1 MGRQLAFWKYDEGIY
16 LDNREVYMTSYIAGK
31 NVDGL
36 TQLPSAEI
44 LGKLNNAFSSYTK
57 LDPYNF
63 ESAKGSFTVYP
74 RQQSVLFDCSFS
86 LPETELN
93 TIIDIMLEYDCPY
106 YDPQISTRFD
116 GT

>member
-1 MGRQLAFWKYDEGIY
+1 MGRQLAFWKYEDGIY
-16 LDNREVYMTSYIAGK
+16 LDNREVYMTSCIEGK
-31 NVDGL
+31 IVNGL
-36 TQLPSAEI
+36 AQLPYTEI
-44 LGKLNNAFSSYTK
+44 LVKLNNAFSSYTK
-57 LDPYNF
+57 LDTYNF

-93 TIIDIMLEYDCPY
+93 SIIDIMLEYGCPY
-106 YDPQISTRFD
+106 YDPQIAVRFD